1 MPICL
6 NCQYENIAGALFC
19 EACGVALEEPAPF
32 VAIRARHQTSSLMD
46 PSPAPEGGDPPDT
59 VILDDRDTEAEAPV
73 VLEAP
78 TETYFL
84 ITMTGRRIPV
94 PAKLQVILGRSDV
107 RSGVQPDIDL
117 TQDGAQQSGV
127 SRRHCRLIWDSGQW
141 LVEDLMSTNY
151 TSVNGTRLPSHTPTP
166 VHQGDEIRLGKLSLT
181 FAHGL
186 NAV

>member
-1 MPICL
+1 MLICL
-6 NCQYENIAGALFC
+6 NCQHENIVGSLFC
-19 EACGVALEEPAPF
+19 ESCGAALDEAAPF
-32 VAIRARHQTSSLMD
+32 AAIRPRHQTSSLMD
-46 PSPAPEGGDPPDT
+46 PGSGNDGPEPPDT
-59 VILDDRDTEAEAPV
+59 VVLDDRGTETEEPV
-73 VLEAP
+73 VVELPPES
-78 TETYFL
+78 YFL
-84 ITMTGRRIPV
+84 ITSSGRHIPV
-94 PAKLQVILGRSDV
+94 PSKLQVIVGRSDA

-181 FAHGL
+181 FMHGL
-186 NAV
+186 NAG